1 MAHYFENLLSFAD
14 HALALWPKSLKVL
27 NLPDKK
33 RIHREPKKNKQSY
46 KMTDRITD
54 KMTEDSHNRTNQSD
68 NEVNKECNDSF
79 MSFIVYSFMKNMW
92 SFPIA

>member
-1 MAHYFENLLSFAD
+1 
-14 HALALWPKSLKVL
+14 
-27 NLPDKK
+27 
-33 RIHREPKKNKQSY
+33 
-46 KMTDRITD
+46 MTDKITD
-54 KMTEDSHNRTNQSD
+54 KMTEDSQNTTNQSD